1 MSRSHP
7 YKWWNIITFI
17 AVVLVNVLA
26 STLPIGGRS
35 TAAVSNM
42 YPTLIT
48 PAGYA
53 FSIWSVIYVLLACF
67 VVYQATPTGQAK
79 TSVQSIGIF
88 FILSCLF
95 NIIWI
100 FLWQYV
106 YVELCVIVIIL
117 YLLSLSVVYVRTRTP
132 QPTRGEMWFVKLP
145 FSLNLGWVSVATI
158 INIAVALEKNEWSGW
173 GLSDTTWAI
182 IILLIGTVLAIMVS
196 FPYRDSIYPLV
207 FVWAYVAIAVEHP
220 NNENVR
226 LAALI
231 LAAIIL
237 VYALWLFFARNRERD

>member
-7 YKWWNIITFI
+7 YKWWNILAFI
-17 AVVLVNVLA
+17 AVIVVNILA
-26 STLPIGGRS
+26 STLSIGGRS

-42 YPTLIT
+42 YPTLVI

-53 FSIWSVIYVLLACF
+53 FSIWSVIYLLLACF
-67 VVYQATPTGQAK
+67 VVYQATPAGQAK
-79 TSVQSIGIF
+79 TNVQSIGIF

-117 YLLSLSVVYVRTRTP
+117 YSLSLIVVYARTRTP

-158 INIAVALEKNEWSGW
+158 INIAVALNKNEWSGW
-173 GLSDTTWAI
+173 GLSELTWAI
-182 IILLIGTVLAIMVS
+182 IILLIGTAIAILIS

-207 FVWAYVAIAVEHP
+207 FVWGYVAIAIGHP
-220 NNENVR
+220 DHEKVR

-237 VYALWLFFARNRERD
+237 VYALWLFLARNRDPD

>member
-1 MSRSHP
+1 MSRSYP
-7 YKWWNIITFI
+7 YKWWNIIAFI
-17 AVVLVNVLA
+17 AVVLVNILA

-67 VVYQATPTGQAK
+67 AVYQATSTGQAK

-117 YLLSLSVVYVRTRTP
+117 YLLSLFVVYTRTRTP

-145 FSLNLGWVSVATI
+145 FSLNLGWVSVATL

-173 GLSDTTWAI
+173 GLSDTIWAI
-182 IILLIGTVLAIMVS
+182 IILFIGTVLAILVS
-196 FPYRDSIYPLV
+196 FPSRDSIYPLV
-207 FVWAYVAIAVEHP
+207 FVWAYVAIAIEHP

-226 LAALI
+226 LAAWI
-231 LAAIIL
+231 LSAIIL
-237 VYALWLFFARNRERD
+237 VYALWLFFARNRDRD

>member
-7 YKWWNIITFI
+7 FKWWNILAFI
-17 AVVLVNVLA
+17 AVIVVNILA

-42 YPTLIT
+42 YPTLLT

-53 FSIWSVIYVLLACF
+53 FSIWSVIYLLLGCF
-67 VVYQATPTGQAK
+67 VVYQATSAGQNK

-88 FILSCLF
+88 FILSCIF

-117 YLLSLSVVYVRTRTP
+117 YLLSLAVVYVRTRTP
-132 QPTRGEMWFVKLP
+132 QPTLGEMWFVKLP
-145 FSLNLGWVSVATI
+145 FSLNLGWVTVATI
-158 INIAVALEKNEWSGW
+158 INITVALKKNEWSGW
-173 GLSDTTWAI
+173 GISDTTWAI
-182 IILLIGTVLAIMVS
+182 IILVVGTVLAIMVS

-207 FVWAYVAIAVEHP
+207 FVWAYVAIAIEHP
-220 NNENVR
+220 SNENVR
-226 LAALI
+226 LAAFI

-237 VYALWLFFARNRERD
+237 VYSLWLFFARNRDRD

>member
-7 YKWWNIITFI
+7 YKWWNIIVFI
-17 AVVLVNVLA
+17 AVVLINFLA

-88 FILSCLF
+88 FILSCVF

-117 YLLSLSVVYVRTRTP
+117 YLLSLGVVYVRTRTP

-182 IILLIGTVLAIMVS
+182 IILLIGTILAIMVS

-207 FVWAYVAIAVEHP
+207 FVWAYIAIAVEHP
-220 NNENVR
+220 NHENVR

-237 VYALWLFFARNRERD
+237 VYALWLFFARNRDRD

>member
-1 MSRSHP
+1 MSRSYP
-7 YKWWNIITFI
+7 YKWWNIIAFI
-17 AVVLVNVLA
+17 AVVLVNILA

-67 VVYQATPTGQAK
+67 AVYQATSTGQAK

-117 YLLSLSVVYVRTRTP
+117 YLLSLFVVYTRTRTP

-145 FSLNLGWVSVATI
+145 FSLNLGWVSVATL

-173 GLSDTTWAI
+173 GLSDTIWAI
-182 IILLIGTVLAIMVS
+182 IILFIGTVLAILVS
-196 FPYRDSIYPLV
+196 FPSRDSIYPLV
-207 FVWAYVAIAVEHP
+207 FVWAYVAIAIEHP
-220 NNENVR
+220 HNENVR
-226 LAALI
+226 LAAWI
-231 LAAIIL
+231 LSAIIL
-237 VYALWLFFARNRERD
+237 VYALWLFFARNRDRD

>member
-7 YKWWNIITFI
+7 YKWWNIIAFI
-17 AVVLVNVLA
+17 AVVLVNILA

-158 INIAVALEKNEWSGW
+158 INITVALEKNEWSGW

-231 LAAIIL
+231 LTAIIL
-237 VYALWLFFARNRERD
+237 VYALWLFFARNRDRD

>member
-1 MSRSHP
+1 MPRSHP
-7 YKWWNIITFI
+7 YKWWNIIAFI
-17 AVVLVNVLA
+17 AVVLVNILA

-53 FSIWSVIYVLLACF
+53 FSIWSVIYVLLTCF
-67 VVYQATPTGQAK
+67 AVYQATSTGQAK
-79 TSVQSIGIF
+79 ASVQSIGIF

-117 YLLSLSVVYVRTRTP
+117 YLLSLIIVYMRTRTP

-145 FSLNLGWVSVATI
+145 FSLNLGWVSVATL
-158 INIAVALEKNEWSGW
+158 INIAVALKKNEWSGW
-173 GLSDTTWAI
+173 GLNETVWAI
-182 IILLIGTVLAIMVS
+182 IILLIGTALAILVS

-207 FVWAYVAIAVEHP
+207 FVWAYVAIAIEHP
-220 NNENVR
+220 NHEKVR
-226 LAALI
+226 LAAWI
-231 LAAIIL
+231 LSAIIL
-237 VYALWLFFARNRERD
+237 VYALWLFFARNRDRD

>member
-7 YKWWNIITFI
+7 YTWWNILAFI
-17 AVVLVNVLA
+17 AVIVVNILA
-26 STLPIGGRS
+26 STLPIGDRS

-42 YPTLIT
+42 YPTLTT

-53 FSIWSVIYVLLACF
+53 FSIWSLIYLLLACF

-100 FLWQYV
+100 FLWQYI
-106 YVELCVIVIIL
+106 YVELCVIVMIL

-145 FSLNLGWVSVATI
+145 FSLNLGWVSVATMI
-158 INIAVALEKNEWSGW
+158 IIAVALKKNEWSGW
-173 GLSDTTWAI
+173 RLHETTWAI
-182 IILLIGTVLAIMVS
+182 ILLLIGTALAIIVS

-207 FVWAYVAIAVEHP
+207 FVWAYVAIAIEHP
-220 NNENVR
+220 DHEKIR
-226 LAALI
+226 LAAWI

-237 VYALWLFFARNRERD
+237 VYALWLFLARNRDRD